1 MSLVTNHCTMT
12 IASGVAMHNLGA
24 SLAHVLEQRMCE
36 QRISDSGITVQLR
49 GPLGAGKTTL
59 CQGVLAA
66 MGYTGRVKS
75 PTYTLVE
82 SYDLAAVA
90 TFGPLKT
97 VHHFDFYRIVDPEE
111 LELIGIGDY
120 FTAGSLCLM
129 EWPEQAG
136 CYLPVPDL
144 RLQIR
149 IPQDQPEHRQL
160 NLAADTVLGKAWL
173 SLVST
178 DLSGTDFAVNI
189 QN

>member
-1 MSLVTNHCTMT
+1 MPLVADHCTMT
-12 IASGVAMHNLGA
+12 IASGVAMHDLGA
-24 SLAHVLEQRMCE
+24 SLARVLEQMMCE

-66 MGYTGRVKS
+66 LGYTGRVKS

-82 SYDLAAVA
+82 SYDMADITASIS
-90 TFGPLKT
+90 LKT

-120 FTAGSLCLM
+120 FTADTLCLI
-129 EWPEQAG
+129 EWPERAD
-136 CYLPVPDL
+136 CHLPVPDV
-144 RLQIR
+144 RMQIH
-149 IPQDQPEHRQL
+149 IHQDQPEHRQL
-160 NLAADTVLGKAWL
+160 DLVADTVLGQAWL
-173 SLVST
+173 SLIST
-178 DLSGTDFAVNI
+178 DSLGTDFAANI